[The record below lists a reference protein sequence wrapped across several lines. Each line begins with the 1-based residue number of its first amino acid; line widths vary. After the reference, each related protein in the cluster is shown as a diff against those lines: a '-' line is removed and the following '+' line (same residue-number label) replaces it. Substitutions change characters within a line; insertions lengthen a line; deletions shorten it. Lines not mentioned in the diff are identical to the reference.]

1 MVDIQIKKL
10 DKAELQDRVNIFEY
24 ESLGHYKVEIHKNQD
39 GWTINLA
46 RKDFQQTFKKWDDTD
61 KVIQPYKGDSEIY
74 GAFIEGKEAGLIQ
87 FEYQTHNETVRV
99 WDIDVWPKFQQQGV
113 GTQLMN
119 KCISRARELGA
130 RRIILEVQS
139 SNLKAIDFYRKM
151 GFDLIGL
158 DASHYHNDDIARK
171 EVRLEMGLYVNYQ
184 ALKDL
189 AL

>member
-1 MVDIQIKKL
+1 MVEIKKL
-10 DKAELQDRVNIFEY
+10 NKDQLQGRVNIFQY
-24 ESLGHYKVEIHKNQD
+24 ESSGHYKVEIQPKKD

-46 RKDFQQTFKKWDDTD
+46 REDFQQTFKKWDDTD

-87 FEYQTHNETVRV
+87 FEYQPHNKSVRV
-99 WDIDVWPKFQQQGV
+99 WDIDIWPEFQHQGI

-119 KCISRARELGA
+119 QCISRARKFGA

-158 DASHYHNDDIARK
+158 DASHYHNDDIERN
-171 EVRLEMGLYVNYQ
+171 EVRLEMAINL
-184 ALKDL
+184 D
-189 AL
+189 